1 MAVRKQTLWDSKN
14 DKYVGFVDYGHIPT
28 SKPDKYASEALVF
41 VLVGARS
48 NWKCPI
54 GYFLTDK
61 MTGKMQAKLVQ
72 EALIMAAEAGLRV
85 YSVTADGTAVN
96 FTMFSELGCK
106 FTTSY
111 ESMITKFKHPTQN
124 YFVYAIL
131 DPCHMLKL
139 ARNALAHLGSIV
151 DCENNIIRP
160 TWKLFSS
167 LNKIQECEGFKLA
180 NKFSSRH
187 LQFLKHKM
195 NVQLAAQT
203 LSSSVA
209 DAIEFLDKSMKLK
222 EFQNSIGT
230 VKFIRIVDRLFDIL
244 NSRNPIANGF
254 KQPLRPQSRN
264 TWEEILKHSA
274 EYLLSLFNLVPR
286 VCLFAG

>member
-1 MAVRKQTLWDSKN
+1 MGWQLGSMQTLWDSKN

-28 SKPDKYASEALVF
+28 SKPEQYASEALVF

-61 MTGKMQAKLVQ
+61 MTGKLQAKLVQ
-72 EALIMAAEAGLRV
+72 EALIMAAEAGLHV
-85 YSVTADGTAVN
+85 YSVTADGTSVN
-96 FTMFSELGCK
+96 FTMFSELGCT

-111 ESMITKFKHPTQN
+111 ESMITKIKHPTQN

-131 DPCHMLKL
+131 DPCHILKL

-151 DCENNIIRP
+151 DCENNII

-167 LNKIQECEGFKLA
+167 LNKIHECEGFKLA

-187 LQFLKHKM
+187 LQFLKYKM

-203 LSSSVA
+203 LNSSSGA
-209 DAIEFLDKSMKLK
+209 DAIEFSDKSMKLK

-230 VKFIRIVDRLFDIL
+230 VKFIKIVDRLFDIL
-244 NSRNPIANGF
+244 NSRNLIANGF
-254 KQPLRPQSRN
+254 N
-264 TWEEILKHSA
+264 
-274 EYLLSLFNLVPR
+274 
-286 VCLFAG
+286 C

>member
-1 MAVRKQTLWDSKN
+1 M
-14 DKYVGFVDYGHIPT
+14 
-28 SKPDKYASEALVF
+28 
-41 VLVGARS
+41 GARS

-61 MTGKMQAKLVQ
+61 LTGKLQAKLVQ
-72 EALIMAAEAGLRV
+72 EALIMAAEAGLHV
-85 YSVTADGTAVN
+85 YSVTADGTSVN
-96 FTMFSELGCK
+96 FTMFSELGCT

-111 ESMITKFKHPTQN
+111 ESMITKIKHPTQN

-131 DPCHMLKL
+131 DPCHILKL

-151 DCENNIIRP
+151 DCENNII

-167 LNKIQECEGFKLA
+167 LNKIHECEGFKLA

-187 LQFLKHKM
+187 LQFLKYKM

-203 LSSSVA
+203 LNSSSGA

-222 EFQNSIGT
+222 EFQN
-230 VKFIRIVDRLFDIL
+230 
-244 NSRNPIANGF
+244 
-254 KQPLRPQSRN
+254 
-264 TWEEILKHSA
+264 
-274 EYLLSLFNLVPR
+274 FNWH
-286 VCLFAG
+286 C